1 MTGNLPTDVVANEL
15 AIRIFLFGLAAMAFF
30 EAWKAEKHRAWLPWS
45 AFAAFFALGVLFP
58 FISGVIPGMAKT
70 ASKLVGNPTSWFG
83 LFILAF
89 MVGRPWWQKKKPT
102 VKSVD
107 RRDLNEK
114 AIDGGS
120 FEPPID
126 AAYVQKALAEALS
139 VQTNASEIR
148 TGDLDSLIEAK
159 LDQFVDTK
167 ISAKF
172 ETHAQ
177 AHGRDVK
184 LADLSDRTKAVE
196 KKLDLLTT
204 YTEQIRPILRDRF
217 DNVDYGFAAI
227 YNRERHQRLFSDL
240 ETSYENLAQPVHSGA
255 GIANDATWQK
265 QVKKWRVDL
274 EQWLIIADYYAMG
287 AKDRINKIHELM
299 YDGEWTFNEAQ
310 LSANQVHRFKEASI
324 LWHNAK
330 EEKPQIDKCL
340 EYAAFHGP
348 SKKGRDNAPP
358 RPREEQ

>member
-1 MTGNLPTDVVANEL
+1 MTYLKILGGLLLAVLLLLITLFRIGFEIIGASTAPDDFALLKQRMPNVLEWLFTTPWPVPSALLIGIAALAAWLLVTGTRKAANEGVSD
-15 AIRIFLFGLAAMAFF
+15 AEGLGGLSMDDVKGIVADYF
-30 EAWKAEKHRAWLPWS
+30 ESH
-45 AFAAFFALGVLFP
+45 
-58 FISGVIPGMAKT
+58 
-70 ASKLVGNPTSWFG
+70 
-83 LFILAF
+83 
-89 MVGRPWWQKKKPT
+89 
-102 VKSVD
+102 
-107 RRDLNEK
+107 
-114 AIDGGS
+114 
-120 FEPPID
+120 
-126 AAYVQKALAEALS
+126 
-139 VQTNASEIR
+139 
-148 TGDLDSLIEAK
+148 LDSSKTDLSGDELQSIIDVR

-177 AHGRDVK
+177 AHVRDVK

-348 SKKGRDNAPP
+348 SKKGRDDAPP
-358 RPREEQ
+358 RPREDQ